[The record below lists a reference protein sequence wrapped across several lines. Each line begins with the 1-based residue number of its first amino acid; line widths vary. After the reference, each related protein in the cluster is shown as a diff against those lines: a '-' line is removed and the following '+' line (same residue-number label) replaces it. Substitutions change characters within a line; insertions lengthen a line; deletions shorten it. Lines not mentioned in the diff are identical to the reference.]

1 MDNHAT
7 GSLLHTKV
15 FHSKEGYVIVEQERS
30 HYHEKVLRGAF
41 MEMPEPVTSTA
52 PLIVVVEDDEATRE
66 VVQIV
71 IESETPYR
79 TLLIPSGKETLQR
92 LEEVKRARPD
102 LFLLDFQLPFM
113 NALDLYDQL
122 HTIPELRDVPTI
134 IMTASTISD
143 VQQAAIA
150 ARHIEIFWKPF
161 EVQDLLAGIE
171 HALHRCQPG

>member
-1 MDNHAT
+1 
-7 GSLLHTKV
+7 
-15 FHSKEGYVIVEQERS
+15 
-30 HYHEKVLRGAF
+30 
-41 MEMPEPVTSTA
+41 MEMPDPMTSTA

-71 IESETPYR
+71 IESETHYR
-79 TLLIPSGKETLQR
+79 TLLIPSGKETLQQI
-92 LEEVKRARPD
+92 EEIKRARPG

-143 VQQAAIA
+143 VQQEAIA
-150 ARHIEIFWKPF
+150 ARRIEIFWKPF
-161 EVQDLLAGIE
+161 EVQDLLACIGR
-171 HALHRCQPG
+171 ALHRLLPN